1 MEMECTLI
9 DQDKQNEMIALV
21 PAEKQEVAR
30 RVLKEIAF
38 MADILEE
45 LRKTVREK
53 GPTELF
59 ENGKQKMTRENPA
72 LKSYNNVVQRYSLLC
87 KQYIDLLPKQQIDII
102 QTSLLDFLA
111 EG

>member
-9 DQDKQNEMIALV
+9 DQGKKNEMIALV

-30 RVLKEIAF
+30 RLLEEIAF
-38 MADILEE
+38 MADVLEK
-45 LRKTVREK
+45 LRKTVRET
-53 GPTELF
+53 GPTELY
-59 ENGKQKMTRENPA
+59 ENGKQKFIRENPA

-87 KQYIDLLPKQQIDII
+87 KQYIDLLPKQQVDII
-102 QTSLLDFLA
+102 QTSLLDFLT